1 MRKEKNYYDIR
12 LYAFPYTKK
21 ESAPEQYARIVV
33 NATKYLDKFSKYDAT
48 DFSDLPRLL
57 KQLLIVK
64 DFSDTREVLKKLK
77 QTNLV
82 EAFKQMHK
90 HVKTKKIIDSDY
102 VNEQDFYEILK
113 RLNPVYNNLM
123 EVNEYEK

>member
-33 NATKYLDKFSKYDAT
+33 NATKYFDEFSKYDAT

-82 EAFKQMHK
+82 EAFKQMYK
-90 HVKTKKIIDSDY
+90 HVKTKKIIDNDY

-113 RLNPVYNNLM
+113 RLNPVYNNLL

>member
-33 NATKYLDKFSKYDAT
+33 NATKYFDKFSKYNAA

-82 EAFKQMHK
+82 EAFKQMYK

-113 RLNPVYNNLM
+113 RLNPVYNNLL

>member
-33 NATKYLDKFSKYDAT
+33 NATKYFDKFSKYDAT

-64 DFSDTREVLKKLK
+64 DFSDTREVLKKLI

-82 EAFKQMHK
+82 EAFKQMYK

-102 VNEQDFYEILK
+102 VNEQDFHEILK
-113 RLNPVYNNLM
+113 RLNPVYNNLL